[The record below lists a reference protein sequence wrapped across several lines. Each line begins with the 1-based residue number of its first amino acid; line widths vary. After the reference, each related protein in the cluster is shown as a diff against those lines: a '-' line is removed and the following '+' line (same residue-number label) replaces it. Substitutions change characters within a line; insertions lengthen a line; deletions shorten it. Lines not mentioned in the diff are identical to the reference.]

1 MRGYSPPTAEKQ
13 YYFNRGAMHRQSDVS
28 QHFKYDGS
36 LLEIY
41 RYAIDAAA
49 FDYLAITDHQ
59 AGFDQEFTWWQN
71 QVLVDLFQVAGAFT
85 PLYAYE
91 RSVPYPNGHRNVI
104 FDHRGVRT
112 LPIPASEQ
120 AGETGAAKL
129 YEYLR
134 QNNGITMPHSSATAQ
149 GTDWRDNGGELEPL
163 IEIYQGYR
171 TSYEYEGAPRA
182 ATA

>member
-1 MRGYSPPTAEKQ
+1 MTAGGKQ
-13 YYFNRGAMHRQSDVS
+13 YSIYRGDMHRHSDVS
-28 QHFKYDGS
+28 QDFKYDGS

-91 RSVPYPNGHRNVI
+91 RSVMYPNGHRNVI

-112 LPIPASEQ
+112 LPIPRSEAS
-120 AGETGAAKL
+120 GNTGAAKL
-129 YEYLR
+129 YRLPAAEQRHHHAALLGHGR
-134 QNNGITMPHSSATAQ
+134 RARTGAT
-149 GTDWRDNGGELEPL
+149 T
-163 IEIYQGYR
+163 
-171 TSYEYEGAPRA
+171 A
-182 ATA
+182 AIWSR